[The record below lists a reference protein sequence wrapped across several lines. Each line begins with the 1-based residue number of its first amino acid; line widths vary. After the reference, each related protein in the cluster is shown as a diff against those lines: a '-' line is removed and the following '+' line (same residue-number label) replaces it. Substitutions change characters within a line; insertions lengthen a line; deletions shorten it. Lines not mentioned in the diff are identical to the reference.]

1 MAYILLSYYS
11 NDKCSSLL
19 SKGLQRR
26 QFSEVAQNIAMVSE
40 KELAATSG
48 ISQRTISRMKPDQIL
63 PNPVSEVLI
72 SIMRTYVPLKSL
84 SRKKLPT
91 DGLKRPLLPL
101 ETKRLWKQPPTDSAQ
116 NLHWTFL
123 AASSTESIPDASL

>member
-1 MAYILLSYYS
+1 MAYIFLSYYS

-72 SIMRTYVPLKSL
+72 SIMRTYGRAVEVFESEEIAHRWLKTPLAALGNK
-84 SRKKLPT
+84 T
-91 DGLKRPLLPL
+91 PL
-101 ETKRLWKQPPTDSAQ
+101 EATSNRFSAE
-116 NLHWTFL
+116 L
-123 AASSTESIPDASL
+123 ALDILGRIEHGIYS